1 MRGGEGEAD
10 AVVRATGVGDVGSA
24 GQIDGYLR
32 KSEVKRNQRSGNV
45 SDSDTMVQLRVGEG
59 S

>member
-1 MRGGEGEAD
+1 MRGGEGKAD
-10 AVVRATGVGDVGSA
+10 AVVRATGVGDVGSP
-24 GQIDGYLR
+24 GQIHGYLR

-45 SDSDTMVQLRVGEG
+45 SDGDLMVQLRVGEG

>member
-10 AVVRATGVGDVGSA
+10 TVVGATGVGDVGSP
-24 GQIDGYLR
+24 GQIRGYLR
-32 KSEVKRNQRSGNV
+32 KSEVKRNKRSGNFADGDII
-45 SDSDTMVQLRVGEG
+45 SQLRVGEG

>member
-10 AVVRATGVGDVGSA
+10 AVVGATGVGDVGSP
-24 GQIDGYLR
+24 GQIHGYLR
-32 KSEVKRNQRSGNV
+32 KSEVKRNQRSGNFA
-45 SDSDTMVQLRVGEG
+45 DGDIMVQLRVGEG